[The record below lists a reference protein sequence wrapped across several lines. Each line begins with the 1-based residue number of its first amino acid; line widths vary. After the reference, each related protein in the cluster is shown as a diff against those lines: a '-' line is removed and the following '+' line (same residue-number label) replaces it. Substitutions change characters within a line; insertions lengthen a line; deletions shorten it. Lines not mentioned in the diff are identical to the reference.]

1 MGIKAV
7 RAENAQAGST
17 AHVCPQGRESTA
29 KPSGGLF
36 LILKMKCLRNKQ
48 PDPGKTCQNECGPG
62 GVTMRLLPHTRAL
75 QKPEKGGS
83 VYFYMI

>member
-17 AHVCPQGRESTA
+17 AHVCPQGWESTA

-48 PDPGKTCQNECGPG
+48 PDPGKTCQ
-62 GVTMRLLPHTRAL
+62 M
-75 QKPEKGGS
+75 S
-83 VYFYMI
+83 VGLEVSQ